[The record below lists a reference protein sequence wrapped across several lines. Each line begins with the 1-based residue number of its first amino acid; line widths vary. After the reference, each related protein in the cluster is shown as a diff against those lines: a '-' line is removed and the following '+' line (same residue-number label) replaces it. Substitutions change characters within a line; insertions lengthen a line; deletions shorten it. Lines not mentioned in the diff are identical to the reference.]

1 MTLIET
7 FFPRTI
13 DKLKKEKSEID
24 GPKPILLDGVELD
37 VLFALLFGNE
47 NYKSSRHSD
56 AKGGLAGSQV
66 EFGCNQVIL
75 VRDQESKDK
84 LPPLLKHALVLT
96 VFEAKVNIISSYK

>member
-13 DKLKKEKSEID
+13 DKLKKEKSTID

-37 VLFALLFGNE
+37 VLFALLFGTE
-47 NYKSSRHSD
+47 NDKSAKCSD
-56 AKGGLAGSQV
+56 AKDNAASSKV
-66 EFGCNQVIL
+66 EFGCNQVVL

-96 VFEAKVNIISSYK
+96 VFEAKVIIIPPP